1 MKKFFVSVAILVVFF
16 VYSIGIRHQRPR
28 IAKPSNL
35 SRQTTNSFSA
45 NPSSLT
51 YSSSQKTNSSN
62 ESNTTNPT
70 TTGYKNGTY
79 TGSVADAY
87 YGQVQVQ
94 AVINNNKITNLK
106 FLSYPNSHSTSVY
119 INQQAMPYLKQETI
133 QSQNAN
139 VQIISG
145 ATFTSEAFIQSL
157 TNALSKAHA

>member
-35 SRQTTNSFSA
+35 SRQTTSSFSA

-106 FLSYPNSHSTSVY
+106 FLSYPNSHPASVY
-119 INQQAMPYLKQETI
+119 INQQAIPYLKQETI